1 MNHRLA
7 AILAACLCGP
17 ALFATSGARAL
28 AGADDGADVLAPVQ
42 KRFAL
47 DTKEVPD
54 FQRHVLPLMGRLG
67 CNSRSCHGSFQ
78 GAGGLRLSL
87 FGYDFKLDHDALML
101 KDSGRIDLDDAESS
115 KVVAKPTLMRPHKG
129 GKLMAVDSWEYR
141 VFVNWLEGG
150 AKAVDVETAAHF
162 DHLEVTPR
170 EIVFD
175 KAGRKVPL
183 RVVAHWSDGT
193 QEDVTCISRF
203 RTNDEAVA
211 EIDVN
216 GVVTCLGPGDTHV
229 VAFYDNGV
237 VPVAAMLAV
246 SDKVGPNYP
255 SVPTPTRVDELIV
268 AKLRKVGIVPADLC
282 TDAEF
287 LRRVRIDLT
296 GSLPAPTEIEAFLA
310 DKAPDKRARKIDELL
325 EGPEYSAWWT
335 TVLCDVTGNNP
346 ALFAGGILANLRTTY
361 AKQWYEWV
369 EKRVRE
375 NMPYDELMA
384 GIALA
389 TSRKAGQSYEDYLKE
404 QAAYFRKDEP
414 VGFANSES
422 LPYFWMRRNVAKPE
436 EKALAF
442 SYTFLG
448 VRLECA
454 QCHKHPFDQWTQDD
468 FKGFQAF
475 FEPVGNGFAPDA
487 RQKSAEIRK
496 ALDLPQNNGE
506 AQKKLAEH
514 MAKGDLVPLQEVFVN
529 TNGLV
534 ARSRGVKDKAAKKGP
549 NARVATPRVL
559 GGDEVDFELGKDPRT
574 DLMAWMRS
582 KNNPYFAKAFVNR
595 VWANHFGRGI
605 VNPPDDLNL
614 ANPPSNQALFD
625 YLAEGL
631 VDHKFDMKWLHRE
644 ILNSHAYQRS
654 WRTNATNVHDDH
666 NFSHAAVR
674 RIPAEVVMDAV
685 LMATADGDKAAKLHT
700 IMEGRAIGPLGVA
713 GPGRRGGSAYAAKVF
728 GVSTRE
734 TNCDC
739 NRSNEPNLLQA
750 VFLQNDQE
758 VVQAIERGGWLAES
772 VAATRPK
779 KDVAPSPDSLDA
791 VVHQAYLRTLSR
803 PPAPDELD
811 MARAHVQGGDLSK
824 GLRDLMWALLNTKEF
839 ITNH

>member
-1 MNHRLA
+1 MSPRVAAALA
-7 AILAACLCGP
+7 VCSCGLALV
-17 ALFATSGARAL
+17 ATPSARAEDV
-28 AGADDGADVLAPVQ
+28 AKADVIPPAIQ
-42 KRFAL
+42 RFAA
-47 DTKEVPD
+47 DTAEVPD
-54 FQRHVLPLMGRLG
+54 LQRHVLPLMGRLG

-87 FGYDFKLDHDALML
+87 FGYDFKLDHDALL
-101 KDSGRIDLDDAESS
+101 LRGSGRVNVEDPDSS
-115 KVVAKPTLMRPHKG
+115 LVLAKPSLMRPHKG
-129 GKLMAVDSWEYR
+129 GKRLELDSWAYR
-141 VFVNWLEGG
+141 VLANWIEAG
-150 AKAVDVETAAHF
+150 AKPVDVDNAPQFER
-162 DHLEVTPR
+162 LEVTPG
-170 EIVFD
+170 EIVFE
-175 KAGRKVPL
+175 KVGQKVSL
-183 RVVAHWSDGT
+183 CIVAQWSDGT
-193 QEDVTCISRF
+193 KEDVTCLGRF
-203 RTNDEAVA
+203 RTNDEAIA
-211 EIDVN
+211 EVDAD

-237 VPVAAMLAV
+237 MPVPVMRAV
-246 SDKVGPNYP
+246 SDQIGANYP
-255 SVPTPTRVDELIV
+255 CVAKPTKVDELIV
-268 AKLRKVGIVPADLC
+268 EKLRKVGIIPSEVC

-287 LRRVRIDLT
+287 LRRIRIDLT
-296 GSLPAPTEIEAFLA
+296 GSLPGPAEVEAFLT
-310 DKAPDKRARKIDELL
+310 DNAPDKRARKIDELL
-325 EGPEYSAWWT
+325 ETPEYAAWWT
-335 TVLCDVTGNNP
+335 TVLCDITGNNP
-346 ALFAGGILANLRTTY
+346 QQFAGGILANLRTVY

-369 EKRVRE
+369 ERRVRE

-389 TSRKAGQSYEDYLKE
+389 SSRKAGQSYDDYLKE
-404 QAAYFRKDEP
+404 QAAYFRKDDP
-414 VGFANSES
+414 ADFAESTS
-422 LPYFWMRRNVAKPE
+422 LPYFWMRRNVVKPE

-487 RQKSAEIRK
+487 RQRANQLRK
-496 ALDLPQNNGE
+496 DLDLPQNNGE
-506 AQKKLAEH
+506 AQKMLAEL
-514 MAKGDLVPLQEVFVN
+514 MSKGEIVPLQEVFVN

-534 ARSRGVKDKAAKKGP
+534 ARSKGARDKNAKKQPG
-549 NARVATPRVL
+549 ARVAVPRVL
-559 GGDEVDFELGKDPRT
+559 GGDEVEVELGKDPRA

-582 KNNPYFAKAFVNR
+582 KDNPYFARSFVNR
-595 VWANHFGRGI
+595 LWANHFGRGI
-605 VNPPDDLNL
+605 VSPSDDLNL

-631 VDHKFDMKWLHRE
+631 VDHKFDMKWLHRTV
-644 ILNSHAYQRS
+644 LNSLAYQRS
-654 WRTNATNVHDDH
+654 WRTNETNVHDDR

-674 RIPAEVVMDAV
+674 RVPAEVVVDAV
-685 LMATADGDKAAKLHT
+685 TLATADSSKVVKLHEV
-700 IMEGRAIGPLGVA
+700 MEGRAIGPLGVA
-713 GPGRRGGSAYAAKVF
+713 SLGRRGGSVYAAKVF

-758 VVQAIERGGWLAES
+758 TIQAIERGGWLAES
-772 VAATRPK
+772 VKALKAAKEGASTTTDEVIRG
-779 KDVAPSPDSLDA
+779 
-791 VVHQAYLRTLSR
+791 AYLRTLSR
-803 PPAPDELD
+803 PPVEEEMQL
-811 MARAHVQGGDLSK
+811 ARTYVAERDPSK